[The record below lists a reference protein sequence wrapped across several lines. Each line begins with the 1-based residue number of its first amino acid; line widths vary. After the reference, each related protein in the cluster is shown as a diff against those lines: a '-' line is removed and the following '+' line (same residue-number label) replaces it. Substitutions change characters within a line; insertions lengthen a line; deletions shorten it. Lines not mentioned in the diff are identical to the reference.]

1 MSQRKYCLELIT
13 ENGFLESKPSKTPVD
28 YKDKLAADV
37 GVPLSDSTE
46 YRQLVGKLH
55 YLTIT
60 RPDISYGVQQLSQFQ
75 SKPTDVHLQA
85 AYKVIRY
92 LKQAPGQGLFF
103 SRNASLELSGY
114 SDSDWASCPD
124 SRRSTTGFCLFLGT
138 SLLSWK
144 IKKQGTVSRS
154 SSEAEY
160 RALAQLCC
168 EVQWRIGLLQELGV
182 THPSPV
188 KLFCDNQSAL
198 YIAHNPVF
206 HERTKHIEID
216 CHVIRER
223 LQNGLISLHHVPT
236 EIQLADMF
244 TKGLPASRLRMLL
257 SKLGIFDLYRPQLEG
272 GC

>member
-1 MSQRKYCLELIT
+1 MGTR
-13 ENGFLESKPSKTPVD
+13 
-28 YKDKLAADV
+28 LAD
-37 GVPLSDSTE
+37 GTE
-46 YRQLVGKLH
+46 YRQLVGRLH

-75 SKPTDVHLQA
+75 SSPTDLHLQA
-85 AYKVIRY
+85 AHKVIRY
-92 LKQAPGQGLFF
+92 LKQSPGQGLFF
-103 SRNASLELSGY
+103 SRNTDLRLSGY

-124 SRRSTTGFCLFLGT
+124 TRRSTTGFCLFLGS

-144 IKKQGTVSRS
+144 TKKQGTVSRS

-168 EVQWRIGLLQELGV
+168 EVQWMVSLLIDLGV
-182 THPSPV
+182 KHEVPV
-188 KLFCDNQSAL
+188 KLFCDNQSAI
-198 YIAHNPVF
+198 YIAQNPVF

-236 EIQLADMF
+236 EIQLADLF
-244 TKGLPASRLRMLL
+244 TKGLPAPRLRMLL
-257 SKLGIFDLYRPQLEG
+257 AKLGVLDLFHPQLEG